1 MSLTGHQRLGDHVTL
16 VMTEVCV
23 LPQFVD
29 EIVVRLKM
37 YPPEDPMS
45 RSRILSSLAAA
56 SLGIALLGACSAE
69 SLTERAASYGL
80 ERAVEGDQD
89 IDLDFSGDGSG
100 GFSVSTEEGDFAL
113 NFDEENGGIVF
124 NTDDGDGVISF
135 GENGIVFNT
144 DEGDGVVSFDEE
156 NGSINFDTDQGDGA
170 INFDDDGGVTIQTD
184 EGELWIFTSQ
194 DTQPTWLQALGV
206 PATLVPGS
214 QNFSVLDLGDTVVT
228 SGVFNHDPNEP
239 YAATLIATL
248 LRSGWTQNIASDQ
261 DGTVFAQLTGPDGSI
276 AQVIGDNSGYTTIS
290 LTLPQ

>member
-124 NTDDGDGVISF
+124 S
-135 GENGIVFNT
+135 T
-144 DEGDGVVSFDEE
+144 DEGDGVISFDEE

-184 EGELWIFTSQ
+184 EGELGIFTSQ

>member
-1 MSLTGHQRLGDHVTL
+1 
-16 VMTEVCV
+16 MTEVCV

-100 GFSVSTEEGDFAL
+100 SFSVSTEEGDFAL

-124 NTDDGDGVISF
+124 S
-135 GENGIVFNT
+135 T
-144 DEGDGVVSFDEE
+144 DEGDGVISFDEE

-184 EGELWIFTSQ
+184 EGELGIFTSQ

-239 YAATLIATL
+239 YAATSIATL
-248 LRSGWTQNIASDQ
+248 LSSGWTQNIASDQ

-290 LTLPQ
+290 VTLPQ

>member
-124 NTDDGDGVISF
+124 S
-135 GENGIVFNT
+135 T
-144 DEGDGVVSFDEE
+144 DEGDGVISFDEE

-184 EGELWIFTSQ
+184 EGELGIFTSQ

-239 YAATLIATL
+239 YAATSIATL

>member
-1 MSLTGHQRLGDHVTL
+1 
-16 VMTEVCV
+16 MTEVCV

-56 SLGIALLGACSAE
+56 SLGVALLGACSAE

-124 NTDDGDGVISF
+124 S
-135 GENGIVFNT
+135 T
-144 DEGDGVVSFDEE
+144 DEGDGVISFDEE

-184 EGELWIFTSQ
+184 EGELGIFTSQ
-194 DTQPTWLQALGV
+194 DTPPTWPQALGV

-239 YAATLIATL
+239 YAATSIATL

-290 LTLPQ
+290 VTLPQ

>member
-124 NTDDGDGVISF
+124 S
-135 GENGIVFNT
+135 T
-144 DEGDGVVSFDEE
+144 DEGDGVISFDEE

-184 EGELWIFTSQ
+184 EGELGIFTSQ
-194 DTQPTWLQALGV
+194 DAPPTWPQALGV

-214 QNFSVLDLGDTVVT
+214 QSFSILDLGDTVVT

>member
-113 NFDEENGGIVF
+113 NFDEENGCIVF
-124 NTDDGDGVISF
+124 S
-135 GENGIVFNT
+135 T
-144 DEGDGVVSFDEE
+144 DEGDGVISFDEE

-184 EGELWIFTSQ
+184 EGELGIFTSQ

-261 DGTVFAQLTGPDGSI
+261 DGTVFAQLTSPDGSV

>member
-1 MSLTGHQRLGDHVTL
+1 VSLTGHQRLGDHVTL

-124 NTDDGDGVISF
+124 S
-135 GENGIVFNT
+135 T
-144 DEGDGVVSFDEE
+144 DEGDGVISFDEE

-184 EGELWIFTSQ
+184 EGELGIFTSQ

>member
-1 MSLTGHQRLGDHVTL
+1 
-16 VMTEVCV
+16 MTEVCV

-124 NTDDGDGVISF
+124 S
-135 GENGIVFNT
+135 T
-144 DEGDGVVSFDEE
+144 DEGDGVISFDEE

-184 EGELWIFTSQ
+184 EGELGIFTSQ
-194 DTQPTWLQALGV
+194 DAPPTWPQALGV

-214 QNFSVLDLGDTVVT
+214 QSFSILDLGDTVVT

>member
-124 NTDDGDGVISF
+124 S
-135 GENGIVFNT
+135 T
-144 DEGDGVVSFDEE
+144 DEGDGVISFDEE

-276 AQVIGDNSGYTTIS
+276 AQVIGDHSGYTTIS

>member
-124 NTDDGDGVISF
+124 NTDEGDGVI
-135 GENGIVFNT
+135 
-144 DEGDGVVSFDEE
+144 SFDEE

-184 EGELWIFTSQ
+184 EGELGIFTSQ

-290 LTLPQ
+290 VTLPQ

>member
-1 MSLTGHQRLGDHVTL
+1 MTL

-124 NTDDGDGVISF
+124 S
-135 GENGIVFNT
+135 T
-144 DEGDGVVSFDEE
+144 DEGDGVISFDEE

>member
-1 MSLTGHQRLGDHVTL
+1 VSLTGHQRLGDHVTL

-124 NTDDGDGVISF
+124 S
-135 GENGIVFNT
+135 T
-144 DEGDGVVSFDEE
+144 DEGDGVISFDEE

>member
-124 NTDDGDGVISF
+124 S
-135 GENGIVFNT
+135 T
-144 DEGDGVVSFDEE
+144 DEGDGVISFDEE

>member
-124 NTDDGDGVISF
+124 S
-135 GENGIVFNT
+135 T
-144 DEGDGVVSFDEE
+144 DEGDGVISFDEE

-184 EGELWIFTSQ
+184 EGELGIFTSQ

-248 LRSGWTQNIASDQ
+248 LRSGRTQNIASDQ

>member
-1 MSLTGHQRLGDHVTL
+1 M
-16 VMTEVCV
+16 
-23 LPQFVD
+23 
-29 EIVVRLKM
+29 
-37 YPPEDPMS
+37 
-45 RSRILSSLAAA
+45 
-56 SLGIALLGACSAE
+56 
-69 SLTERAASYGL
+69 
-80 ERAVEGDQD
+80 
-89 IDLDFSGDGSG
+89 FS
-100 GFSVSTEEGDFAL
+100 
-113 NFDEENGGIVF
+113 
-124 NTDDGDGVISF
+124 
-135 GENGIVFNT
+135 T
-144 DEGDGVVSFDEE
+144 DEGDGVISFDEE

-184 EGELWIFTSQ
+184 EGELGIFTSQ